1 MSSMRET
8 ALAGLFQLLE
18 AATAA
23 MDPAPTLL
31 RNETV
36 PQRLPPGG
44 VLVLQDG
51 ETEEATAMLSPLAY
65 AIRHR
70 AELEITVGGTD
81 EAARSAL
88 LEDILAVI
96 ADAIVADRTLGA
108 AVEWSEPGPP
118 LIEPVPVDGAAALK
132 SALLPITLWFTA
144 PDTPLG

>member
-1 MSSMRET
+1 MTSMRET
-8 ALAGLFQLLE
+8 ALVALFQLLE

-23 MDPAPTLL
+23 LDPTPTVL

-70 AELEITVGGTD
+70 AELEITVGGAD
-81 EAARSAL
+81 EAERIERLDALLSVVASAL
-88 LEDILAVI
+88 I
-96 ADAIVADRTLGA
+96 ADRTLGA

-118 LIEPVPVDGAAALK
+118 LIEPIPVEGAAALK

>member
-1 MSSMRET
+1 MTSMRET
-8 ALAGLFQLLE
+8 AI
-18 AATAA
+18 AALHDVVLSAVAA
-23 MDPAPTLL
+23 LDPAPTLL

-70 AELEITVGGTD
+70 AELEITVGGAD
-81 EAARSAL
+81 DAERVAQ
-88 LEDILAVI
+88 LEDILAAI
-96 ADAIVADRTLGA
+96 ADAIVADRTLGG

>member
-1 MSSMRET
+1 MNSMRET
-8 ALAGLFQLLE
+8 AISALHDSLQ
-18 AATAA
+18 AATAG

-65 AIRHR
+65 SIRHR
-70 AELEITVGGTD
+70 AELEITVGGAD
-81 EAARSAL
+81 EVLRTAL
-88 LEDILAVI
+88 LEDILAVV
-96 ADAIVADRTLGA
+96 ATALVADRALGG

-118 LIEPVPVDGAAALK
+118 LIEPVPVDRAAALK

-144 PDTPLG
+144 PDTPLA

>member
-1 MSSMRET
+1 MTSMRET
-8 ALAGLFQLLE
+8 AISALLDVLQ
-18 AATAA
+18 AAVAE

-81 EAARSAL
+81 EAERIEQLDAL
-88 LEDILAVI
+88 LSAV
-96 ADAIVADRTLGA
+96 AAALVADRTLGG

-132 SALLPITLWFTA
+132 AALLPITLWFTA

>member
-1 MSSMRET
+1 MTSMREAAIA
-8 ALAGLFQLLE
+8 ALFPLLE
-18 AATAA
+18 AATSA
-23 MDPAPTLL
+23 MNPAPTVL

-51 ETEEATAMLSPLAY
+51 ETEEATAMLSPLVY

-70 AELEITVGGTD
+70 AELEITVGGAD
-81 EAARSAL
+81 EAARTAL
-88 LEDILAVI
+88 LEDILAVV
-96 ADAIVADRTLGA
+96 ASALVADRTLGG

-118 LIEPVPVDGAAALK
+118 LIEPVPVEGAATLK
-132 SALLPITLWFTA
+132 TALLPITLWFTA

>member
-1 MSSMRET
+1 MTSMREAAIA
-8 ALAGLFQLLE
+8 ALHDALQ
-18 AATAA
+18 AAVAE

-65 AIRHR
+65 ALRHR
-70 AELEITVGGTD
+70 AELEVTVGGTD
-81 EAARSAL
+81 ESERIAR
-88 LEDILAVI
+88 LEAILAGI
-96 ADAIVADRTLGA
+96 SAALIADRTLGG

-118 LIEPVPVDGAAALK
+118 LIEPVPVEGAAGLK

-144 PDTPLG
+144 PDSPLG

>member
-1 MSSMRET
+1 MTSMRET
-8 ALAGLFQLLE
+8 ALAALFQVLQ
-18 AATAA
+18 AAIQDL
-23 MDPAPTLL
+23 DPAPTLL

-70 AELEITVGGTD
+70 AELEVTVGGQD
-81 EAARSAL
+81 EGERIERLETLLSAVAA
-88 LEDILAVI
+88 
-96 ADAIVADRTLGA
+96 AIVGDRTLDG

-118 LIEPVPVDGAAALK
+118 LMEPLPVDGAAALK
-132 SALLPITLWFTA
+132 AALLPITLWFTA

>member
-1 MSSMRET
+1 MTSMRET
-8 ALAGLFQLLE
+8 AISALLDVLQAAILFL
-18 AATAA
+18 
-23 MDPAPTLL
+23 APTPTVL

-70 AELEITVGGTD
+70 AELEITVGGAD
-81 EAARSAL
+81 EAERTEQLDAL
-88 LEDILAVI
+88 LGAV
-96 ADAIVADRTLGA
+96 AAALVADRTLGG

-118 LIEPVPVDGAAALK
+118 LIEPVPVEGAAALK
-132 SALLPITLWFTA
+132 AALLPITLWFTA

>member
-1 MSSMRET
+1 MMSIRET
-8 ALAGLFQLLE
+8 AISALHDTLHAAVAG
-18 AATAA
+18 
-23 MDPAPTLL
+23 MDPAPTVL

-70 AELEITVGGTD
+70 AELEITVGGAD
-81 EAARSAL
+81 EAERIARLDAL
-88 LEDILAVI
+88 LGVVAAAII
-96 ADAIVADRTLGA
+96 ANRTLGG

-118 LIEPVPVDGAAALK
+118 LIEPVPVEGAAALK
-132 SALLPITLWFTA
+132 AALLPITLWFTA

>member
-1 MSSMRET
+1 MTSMREA
-8 ALAGLFQLLE
+8 ALAALFQLLE

-65 AIRHR
+65 TIRHR

-81 EAARSAL
+81 EAERIARLDAL
-88 LEDILAVI
+88 FSVV
-96 ADAIVADRTLGA
+96 ADAIVVDRTLGG

-118 LIEPVPVDGAAALK
+118 LIEPIPVDGAAALK
-132 SALLPITLWFTA
+132 SALLPISLWFTA